1 MQKKVNSVQKK
12 VTVQPSFK
20 LVCALRRQKRN
31 LITEWCVNFFD
42 SVLHFYREALSE
54 IFDSCDL
61 DGNGSLSREEFD
73 LFQFKSGG
81 DLCDDDAWEIMK
93 GKSPHIIFWPRK
105 VKEIQFGSLK
115 GLEND

>member
-1 MQKKVNSVQKK
+1 M
-12 VTVQPSFK
+12 
-20 LVCALRRQKRN
+20 
-31 LITEWCVNFFD
+31 ITEWCVNFFD

-105 VKEIQFGSLK
+105 VMEILFGSLK
-115 GLEND
+115 GLENN

>member
-1 MQKKVNSVQKK
+1 M
-12 VTVQPSFK
+12 
-20 LVCALRRQKRN
+20 
-31 LITEWCVNFFD
+31 NFFD

-93 GKSPHIIFWPRK
+93 GKSPHIIFWSRK
-105 VKEIQFGSLK
+105 VMEIQFRSLK
-115 GLEND
+115 GLENN